1 VSLIGQIIGNYR
13 VVSELGKGGMGVVYL
28 AEHVQLGRPAA
39 LKMLLPQLS
48 SDEGIVQRFFN
59 EARSAS
65 AIDHPGIV
73 EIYDFGTHTDGRAYL
88 VMALLKGETLEQ
100 RLRRGRMEP
109 LEGAT
114 IVAQVAGALAA
125 AHAQG
130 IVHRD
135 LKPDNIFLVPN
146 ELLPGGTQVKLLDF
160 GIAKLAGEQS
170 AGVKTR
176 TGVLIGTPA
185 YMSPEQCMGRSDLD
199 HRTDLYAL
207 GCILFHVLCGR
218 PPFLSEHGTGV
229 MIAAHMRDAP
239 PDPRTLNPR
248 VPGALVTIVLCLLEK
263 EPSARYQTA
272 LELRNALV
280 AAGANAPITRIP
292 AGEPYAPTVALGP
305 YSTGLPTHGG
315 PPAPTTRSASAA
327 QVVAPPRAPGG
338 KKLGVWIGVGALL
351 AGIAGVGVFAAI
363 RRDGTQAPA
372 SPQAVPPS
380 PATPVVRA
388 DSVPPSPVTPAAR
401 ADSVSPPAVPAARP
415 DGTTPPP
422 SDAAAEAACARGQ
435 TRGDDTQG
443 HCCWPEQAWSTSK
456 ARCVGL
462 PRCPPGMIGHGEQC
476 VAEPARIVSRQ
487 APAPAKPPSSPQ
499 AVALAAP
506 TFRLAASSYAPGA
519 AIQIRFAHAISSTP
533 DNRAWV
539 AVVERGAPGSSYGTW
554 KYVDDR
560 ASSAVLEA
568 PRKDGAYEVRLHTDY
583 PAKSYNVVHAEP
595 FTVTTVAI
603 TDPGETP
610 RAEQRFTVASK
621 SVRSGARIDVRFAAP
636 MHAASGERF
645 WITIV
650 ARDTPDSTW
659 GTYEYVPEG
668 ARGLKLEAPA
678 AAGDY
683 EVRLH
688 ANYPKQTTNVVHRAT
703 IRVEGE

>member
-1 VSLIGQIIGNYR
+1 MIGHIIGNYR

-39 LKMLLPQLS
+39 IKMLLPQLS
-48 SDEGIVQRFFN
+48 SDAGIVQRFFN
-59 EARSAS
+59 EARAAS

-73 EIYDFGTHTDGRAYL
+73 EIYDYGTHTDGRAYL
-88 VMALLKGETLEQ
+88 VMARLLGETLEQ
-100 RLRRGRMEP
+100 RLRRGRMDP

-135 LKPDNIFLVPN
+135 LKPDNVFLVPN

-160 GIAKLAGEQS
+160 GIAKLAGDQS
-170 AGVKTR
+170 AGVKTQ
-176 TGVLIGTPA
+176 TGALIGTPA

-199 HRTDLYAL
+199 HRTDLYSL

-248 VPGALVTIVLCLLEK
+248 VPEALVTIVLRLLEK

-272 LELRNALV
+272 FELRNALV
-280 AAGANAPITRIP
+280 AAGANAPITRLP
-292 AGEPYAPTVALGP
+292 AAQPYAATVALGP
-305 YSTGLPTHGG
+305 HATGLSTVDG
-315 PPAPTTRSASAA
+315 PPAPTTRGSSAA
-327 QVVAPPRAPGG
+327 QVAAPIQAPRG
-338 KKLGVWIGVGALL
+338 KKLGVWIGAGLVL
-351 AGIAGVGVFAAI
+351 AGIAGAGVFVAN
-363 RRDGTQAPA
+363 RGDRPPAPA
-372 SPQAVPPS
+372 APQAALPAPVAPAAVVPAVPPDAVA
-380 PATPVVRA
+380 P
-388 DSVPPSPVTPAAR
+388 
-401 ADSVSPPAVPAARP
+401 PPAVPAAHT
-415 DGTTPPP
+415 DGVTPPS

-435 TRGDDTQG
+435 ARGDDTQG

-462 PRCPPGMIGHGEQC
+462 PRCPPGTIGHGEQC
-476 VAEPARIVSRQ
+476 VAEPARIASHP
-487 APAPAKPPSSPQ
+487 PAVPVPAASAPQ
-499 AVALAAP
+499 AVDLAAP
-506 TFRLAASSYAPGA
+506 TFRLTASSYAPGA
-519 AIQIRFAHAISSTP
+519 AIPLRFAQAISSTP
-533 DNRAWV
+533 DHRAWIT
-539 AVVERGAPGSSYGTW
+539 VVERGAAESAYGTW
-554 KYVDDR
+554 KYVDDHAR
-560 ASSAVLEA
+560 AMTLEA

-583 PAKSYNVVHAEP
+583 PAKAYHVVHAEP
-595 FTVTTVAI
+595 FSVTTAA
-603 TDPGETP
+603 TADPGETP
-610 RAEQRFTVASK
+610 LARQRFTLGGK
-621 SVRSGARIDVRFAAP
+621 SVRGGARIDVRFAAP

-650 ARDTPDSTW
+650 ARETPDSTW

-668 ARGLKLEAPA
+668 ARGMKLEAPA

-688 ANYPKQTTNVVHRAT
+688 ANYPRKTTNVVHRAA
-703 IRVEGE
+703 IRVEGG

>member
-13 VVSELGKGGMGVVYL
+13 IVSELGKGGMGMVYL

-39 LKMLLPQLS
+39 IKMLLPQLS
-48 SDEGIVQRFFN
+48 GDAGIVQRFFN
-59 EARSAS
+59 EARAAS

-88 VMALLKGETLEQ
+88 VMARLVGETLEQ
-100 RLRRGRMEP
+100 RLRRGRMDP

-146 ELLPGGTQVKLLDF
+146 ELMPGGTQVKLLDF

-170 AGVKTR
+170 AGVKTQ
-176 TGVLIGTPA
+176 TGALIGTPA

-199 HRTDLYAL
+199 HRTDLYSL

-239 PDPRTLNPR
+239 PDPRTLNPQ
-248 VPGALVTIVLCLLEK
+248 VPAALVTIVLCLLEK

-280 AAGANAPITRIP
+280 AAGANAPITRVP

-305 YSTGLPTHGG
+305 HSTGLPTDGG
-315 PPAPTTRSASAA
+315 PAPPTTRGNSAA
-327 QVVAPPRAPGG
+327 QVVAPTHAPPGR
-338 KKLGVWIGVGALL
+338 KLGVWTGAGVVL
-351 AGIAGVGVFAAI
+351 AGLAGAGVFAAL
-363 RRDGTQAPA
+363 RSDGPPAPA
-372 SPQAVPPS
+372 APQVAL
-380 PATPVVRA
+380 PAPVVPA
-388 DSVPPSPVTPAAR
+388 PVAPPPVAPPPVA
-401 ADSVSPPAVPAARP
+401 PAVRP
-415 DGTTPPP
+415 DGVAPPPVVSAAHPDGVTPPP
-422 SDAAAEAACARGQ
+422 EAAAEAACARGQ

-462 PRCPPGMIGHGEQC
+462 PRCPPGTIGHGEQC
-476 VAEPARIVSRQ
+476 VAEPARIASHPPPAT
-487 APAPAKPPSSPQ
+487 APQ
-499 AVALAAP
+499 VVELAAP
-506 TFRLAASSYAPGA
+506 TFRIAASSYAPGA
-519 AIQIRFAHAISSTP
+519 AIQLRFAQAIGSTP
-533 DNRAWV
+533 DRRAWV
-539 AVVERGAPGSSYGTW
+539 TVVERGAAESEFGSW
-554 KYVDDR
+554 KYVDDH
-560 ASSAVLEA
+560 AKAVVLEA
-568 PRKDGAYEVRLHTDY
+568 PRKDGAYEVRLHTNY
-583 PAKSYNVVHAEP
+583 PAKAYNVVHAEP
-595 FTVTTVAI
+595 FTVKTVAI
-603 TDPGETP
+603 AGSGETP
-610 RAEQRFTVASK
+610 FAEQRFTVGST
-621 SVRSGARIDVRFAAP
+621 SVRSGARVDVRFAAA
-636 MHAASGERF
+636 MHAAAGERF

-650 ARDTPDSTW
+650 PRDTPDSTW
-659 GTYEYVPEG
+659 GTYEYVPED
-668 ARGLKLEAPA
+668 ARRMKLAAPA

-688 ANYPKQTTNVVHRAT
+688 ANYPKKTTNVVHRAAV
-703 IRVEGE
+703 RVEGE